1 MCSVQTLLTIA
12 RSWMGTPFAHQG
24 RHKGQRVDCL
34 GLVIETCREA
44 GLLPALGLPATW
56 DHVGYSRFPDQ
67 YGLVGHLDTYLAA
80 VPRAQFHVGDVAV
93 FHTASGLPA
102 HLGFVA
108 DGAQPYSLIHAY
120 GARTTRLARV
130 LEHRLGPG
138 WLRHLHRVYRLPLEE
153 G

>member
-1 MCSVQTLLTIA
+1 MCTVQTLLLIA
-12 RSWMGTPFAHQG
+12 RAWIGTPFAHQG
-24 RHKGQRVDCL
+24 RQKGQRVDCL

-44 GLLPALGLPATW
+44 GVLPALGLAPTW
-56 DHVGYSRFPDQ
+56 DYGGYARVPEQ
-67 YGLVGHLDTYLAA
+67 YGLVRHLDTYLLA
-80 VPRAQFHVGDVAV
+80 VPVGQMRVGDVAV

-120 GARTTRLARV
+120 GARTDRLARV

-138 WLRHLHRVYRLPLEE
+138 WLRHLHSVYRLPLDE

>member
-12 RSWMGTPFAHQG
+12 RSWIGTPFAHQG
-24 RHKGQRVDCL
+24 RQKGHRVDCL

-44 GLLPALGLPATW
+44 GLLARAGLPADW
-56 DHVGYSRFPDQ
+56 DEVGYGRFPDHYRLAQ
-67 YGLVGHLDTYLAA
+67 RLLTYCPTVPAAAMQAGNLVLFRTS
-80 VPRAQFHVGDVAV
+80 
-93 FHTASGLPA
+93 TGLPA
-102 HLGFVA
+102 HMGFVA

-120 GARTTRLARV
+120 GARTDRLARV

-138 WLRHLHRVYRLPLEE
+138 WLRHLHSVYRLPLEE